1 MYSLPPVTTIHQQA
15 QPLND
20 TFRNDGATQIR
31 SSLWSS
37 FASLFA
43 STSTLL
49 CCALPALLVALGA
62 GAALSSL
69 ISVVPQLVI
78 LSVYKIELFVFAGV
92 MLLVSGALQ
101 WRNRSAPCPIDPALR
116 DACLTTRRMS
126 SWVFGFSVLLYA
138 IGGWF
143 AFIAPLLLE

>member
-1 MYSLPPVTTIHQQA
+1 MPPIATTQQDA
-15 QPLND
+15 QPMND
-20 TFRNDGATQIR
+20 TFENDGTTQIR

-62 GAALSSL
+62 GATLSSL

-78 LSVYKIELFVFAGV
+78 LSVYKIELFAFAGV
-92 MLLVSGALQ
+92 MLLVSAIFQ
-101 WRNRSAPCPIDPALR
+101 WRNRFAPCPIEPSLR
-116 DACLTTRRMS
+116 DTCLKTRRIS

-138 IGGWF
+138 VGAWF
-143 AFIAPLLLE
+143 AYIAPLFLE

>member
-1 MYSLPPVTTIHQQA
+1 MMNSRIQNE
-15 QPLND
+15 PLNEVFSD
-20 TFRNDGATQIR
+20 DGTTQIR
-31 SSLWSS
+31 SGLWSS

-69 ISVVPQLVI
+69 ISAVPQLVI
-78 LSVYKIELFVFAGV
+78 LSVYKIELFAFAGV

-116 DACLTTRRMS
+116 DACLKTRRVS
-126 SWVFGFSVLLYA
+126 SWVFGFSILLYA

-143 AFIAPLLLE
+143 AFIAPLFH